1 MNEELLE
8 DKLKTHDRRLNNHAD
23 RLDKLERNDSRQ
35 EVQIEN
41 LCKSIEGLIHTLKWG
56 FGFVLTAIGTFL
68 VYAIQTHLFG

>member
-41 LCKSIEGLIHTLKWG
+41 LCKSIEGLIP
-56 FGFVLTAIGTFL
+56 
-68 VYAIQTHLFG
+68 LFD